1 MRRFLAFI
9 VAAMATTFAA
19 TAFEPAIRDIDI
31 LVSLTRD
38 GSAEITERWDVCV
51 ADGTEWY
58 LVRYNLGDIKI
69 EDFSVSDET
78 GLQYENTEKWDV
90 DWSLKQK
97 TGKCGIVHTGKGDE
111 LCWGVGS
118 YGDHVFTV
126 RYKMTNAVKSLE
138 DYDMIHL
145 QLVSPKLSA
154 RPENVRVE
162 ICAEPVSLD
171 TDNTRAWGF
180 GFVGNCEFEDG
191 KVVYQSGERFRSNSS
206 VIALVRFDKGIF
218 DSGSYQHRT
227 FEDVFAEAEE
237 GSDYEDDDEGM
248 FAFLMGLFVTFVL
261 GAVIIGRVSRRK
273 RRLKILG
280 CKDEDITWCRD
291 VPYGGDIIESDF
303 VLGRLGENVKGGSLA
318 SALILR
324 MIYKGNLSVSKDVKG
339 KVEIV
344 FSEKATDGLDE
355 ASLGLYNMMLE
366 ASGSDKVLQDKEFSK
381 WSGSHE
387 KRVHDWIRLCDR
399 QARAR
404 LAANHF
410 GRPDTYT
417 KAGQQQAR
425 NLVGFKKFLKDF
437 TLIAERET
445 PEVTLWQ
452 EYMVYGALYG
462 IAEKVASQL
471 KDINPKFLEQVN
483 GYDNDT
489 LGDVILR
496 TRMLSNAITRSDA
509 SYAASQAARR
519 SGMGGGTSF
528 GGGGGFSG
536 GGAGGGSR

>member
-31 LVSLTRD
+31 LVRLTQD

-90 DWSLKQK
+90 DQSLKQK
-97 TGKCGIVHTGKGDE
+97 AGKCGIVHTGKGDE

-126 RYKMTNAVKSLE
+126 RYKMANAVKSLE

-145 QLVSPKLSA
+145 QLVSPGLSA

-162 ICAEPVSLD
+162 ICAEPVILD

-191 KVVYQSGERFRSNSS
+191 KVVYQSEERFRSNSS

-218 DSGSYQHRT
+218 DSASSQHRT
-227 FEDVFAEAEE
+227 FEDVFSEAEE
-237 GSDYEDDDEGM
+237 GSDYEDDDDEE
-248 FAFLMGLFVTFVL
+248 FAFILGLFVSFVL
-261 GAVIIGRVSRRK
+261 GAVIIGRVSKRK

-291 VPYGGDIIESDF
+291 VPYGGNIIESDF

-339 KVEIV
+339 KVEIM
-344 FSEKATDGLDE
+344 FSEKAMDGLDE
-355 ASLGLYNMMLE
+355 VSLGLYNMMLD

-381 WSGSHE
+381 WSESHE

-399 QARAR
+399 QARTQ
-404 LAANHF
+404 LAADHF

-425 NLVGFKKFLKDF
+425 NLVGFKKFLRDF
-437 TLIAERET
+437 TLIGERET

-496 TRMLSNAITRSDA
+496 TCMLSNAITRSNA

>member
-1 MRRFLAFI
+1 MRRFFAFI

-51 ADGTEWY
+51 AEGTEWY
-58 LVRYNLGDIKI
+58 LVRYNLGDIRI

-126 RYKMTNAVKSLE
+126 RYRMTNAVKNLE

-145 QLVSPKLSA
+145 QLVSPELSA

-162 ICAEPVSLD
+162 ICAEPASLD

-191 KVVYQSGERFRSNSS
+191 KVVYQSEERFRSNSS

-218 DSGSYQHRT
+218 DSASSQSRT

-237 GSDYEDDDEGM
+237 GSDYEDDDDEE
-248 FAFLMGLFVTFVL
+248 FAFVLGLFVSFVL
-261 GAVIIGRVSRRK
+261 GAVIIGRVSKRK

-339 KVEIV
+339 KVEIM

-387 KRVHDWIRLCDR
+387 KQVHDWIGLCDR

-509 SYAASQAARR
+509 SYAAAQAARR

>member
-31 LVSLTRD
+31 LVRLTRD

-90 DWSLKQK
+90 DWSLRQK

-126 RYKMTNAVKSLE
+126 RYRMTNAVKSLE

-145 QLVSPKLSA
+145 QLVSPELSA

-180 GFVGNCEFEDG
+180 GFVGNCEFKDG
-191 KVVYQSGERFRSNSS
+191 KVVYQSEERFRSNSS

-218 DSGSYQHRT
+218 DSESSQHRT

-237 GSDYEDDDEGM
+237 GSDYEDDDDDE
-248 FAFLMGLFVTFVL
+248 FAFVLGLFVSFVL
-261 GAVIIGRVSRRK
+261 GAVIIGRVSKRK

-339 KVEIV
+339 KVEIM

-387 KRVHDWIRLCDR
+387 KQVHDWIGLCDR

-425 NLVGFKKFLKDF
+425 NLVGFKKFLEDF

-445 PEVTLWQ
+445 HEVTLWQ

-509 SYAASQAARR
+509 SYAAAQAARR

>member
-31 LVSLTRD
+31 LVCLSRD

-58 LVRYNLGDIKI
+58 LVRYNLGDIRI

-97 TGKCGIVHTGKGDE
+97 AGKCGIVHTGKGDE

-126 RYKMTNAVKSLE
+126 RYRMANAVKSLE

-145 QLVSPKLSA
+145 QLVSPELSA

-162 ICAEPVSLD
+162 ICAEPVILD

-191 KVVYQSGERFRSNSS
+191 KVVYQSEERFRSNSS

-218 DSGSYQHRT
+218 DSASSQHRT
-227 FEDVFAEAEE
+227 FEDVFSEAEE
-237 GSDYEDDDEGM
+237 GSDYEDDDDEE
-248 FAFLMGLFVTFVL
+248 FAFILGLFVSLVI
-261 GAVIIGRVSRRK
+261 GAVIIGRVSKRK

-291 VPYGGDIIESDF
+291 VPYGGNIIESDF

-339 KVEIV
+339 KVEIM
-344 FSEKATDGLDE
+344 FSEKAMDGLDE
-355 ASLGLYNMMLE
+355 VSLGLYNMMLD

-381 WSGSHE
+381 WSESHE

-399 QARAR
+399 QARTQ
-404 LAANHF
+404 LAADHF

-425 NLVGFKKFLKDF
+425 NLVGFKKFLRDF
-437 TLIAERET
+437 TLIGERET

-496 TRMLSNAITRSDA
+496 TRMLSNAITRSNA

-519 SGMGGGTSF
+519 GGMGGGTSF

>member
-38 GSAEITERWDVCV
+38 GSAEITEHWDVCV

-58 LVRYNLGDIKI
+58 LVRYNLGDIRI

-126 RYKMTNAVKSLE
+126 RYRMTNAVKSLE

-145 QLVSPKLSA
+145 QLVSPELSA

-171 TDNTRAWGF
+171 MDNTRAWGF

-191 KVVYQSGERFRSNSS
+191 KVVYQSEERFRSNSS

-218 DSGSYQHRT
+218 DSASSQHRT

-237 GSDYEDDDEGM
+237 GSDYEDDDDDE
-248 FAFLMGLFVTFVL
+248 FAFVLGLFVSFVL
-261 GAVIIGRVSRRK
+261 GAVIIGRVSKRK

-339 KVEIV
+339 KVEIM

-387 KRVHDWIRLCDR
+387 KRVYDWIRLCDR

-410 GRPDTYT
+410 GRPDTYA

-509 SYAASQAARR
+509 SYAAAQAARR

>member
-31 LVSLTRD
+31 LVRLTQD

-90 DWSLKQK
+90 DRSLKQK
-97 TGKCGIVHTGKGDE
+97 AGKCGIVHTGKGDE

-126 RYKMTNAVKSLE
+126 RYKMANAVKSLE

-145 QLVSPKLSA
+145 QLVSPGLSA

-162 ICAEPVSLD
+162 ICAEPVILD

-191 KVVYQSGERFRSNSS
+191 KVVYQSEERFRSNSS

-218 DSGSYQHRT
+218 DSASSQHRT
-227 FEDVFAEAEE
+227 FEDVFSEAEE
-237 GSDYEDDDEGM
+237 GSDYEDDDDEE
-248 FAFLMGLFVTFVL
+248 FAFILGLFVSFVL
-261 GAVIIGRVSRRK
+261 GAVIIGRVSKRK

-291 VPYGGDIIESDF
+291 VPYGGNIIESDF

-339 KVEIV
+339 KVEIM
-344 FSEKATDGLDE
+344 FSEKAMDGLDE
-355 ASLGLYNMMLE
+355 VSLGLYNMMLD

-381 WSGSHE
+381 WSESHE

-399 QARAR
+399 QARTQ
-404 LAANHF
+404 LAADHF

-425 NLVGFKKFLKDF
+425 NLVGFKKFLRDF
-437 TLIAERET
+437 TLIGERET

-471 KDINPKFLEQVN
+471 KDIDPKFLEQVN

>member
-31 LVSLTRD
+31 LVRLTSD

-58 LVRYNLGDIKI
+58 LVRYNLGDIRI

-126 RYKMTNAVKSLE
+126 RYRMTNAVKSLE

-145 QLVSPKLSA
+145 QLVSPELSA

-180 GFVGNCEFEDG
+180 GFVGNCEFKDG
-191 KVVYQSGERFRSNSS
+191 KVVYQSEERFRSNSS

-218 DSGSYQHRT
+218 DSESSQHRT

-339 KVEIV
+339 KVEIM
-344 FSEKATDGLDE
+344 FSEKAANGLDE

-387 KRVHDWIRLCDR
+387 KQVHDWIRLCDR

-462 IAEKVASQL
+462 IADKVASQL

>member
-31 LVSLTRD
+31 MVRLTQD

-126 RYKMTNAVKSLE
+126 RYRMTNAVKSLE

-191 KVVYQSGERFRSNSS
+191 KVVYQSEERFRSNSS

-218 DSGSYQHRT
+218 DSASSQHRT
-227 FEDVFAEAEE
+227 FEDVFDEAEE
-237 GSDYEDDDEGM
+237 GSDYEDDDDDE
-248 FAFLMGLFVTFVL
+248 FAFVLGLFVSFVL
-261 GAVIIGRVSRRK
+261 GAVIIGRVSKRK

-339 KVEIV
+339 KVEIM

-381 WSGSHE
+381 WSGPHE
-387 KRVHDWIRLCDR
+387 KRVYDWIRLCDR

-509 SYAASQAARR
+509 SYAAAQAARR

>member
-31 LVSLTRD
+31 LVRLTRD

-58 LVRYNLGDIKI
+58 LVRYNLGDIRI

-126 RYKMTNAVKSLE
+126 RYRMTNAVKSLE

-145 QLVSPKLSA
+145 QLVSPELSA

-180 GFVGNCEFEDG
+180 GFVGNCEFKDG
-191 KVVYQSGERFRSNSS
+191 KVVYQSEERFRSNSS

-218 DSGSYQHRT
+218 DSESSQHRT

-248 FAFLMGLFVTFVL
+248 FAFLLGLFVTFVL

-339 KVEIV
+339 KVEIM
-344 FSEKATDGLDE
+344 FSEKAANGLDE

-366 ASGSDKVLQDKEFSK
+366 ASGSDKVLQNKEFSQ

-462 IAEKVASQL
+462 IADKVASQL

>member
-31 LVSLTRD
+31 LVRLTQD

-90 DWSLKQK
+90 DRSLKQK
-97 TGKCGIVHTGKGDE
+97 AGKCGIVHTGKGDE

-126 RYKMTNAVKSLE
+126 RYRMANAVKSLE

-145 QLVSPKLSA
+145 QLVSPGLSA

-162 ICAEPVSLD
+162 ICAEPVILD

-191 KVVYQSGERFRSNSS
+191 KVVYQSEERFRSNSS

-218 DSGSYQHRT
+218 DSASSQHRT
-227 FEDVFAEAEE
+227 FEDVFSEAEE
-237 GSDYEDDDEGM
+237 GSDYEDDDDEE
-248 FAFLMGLFVTFVL
+248 FAFILGLFISFVL
-261 GAVIIGRVSRRK
+261 GTVIIGRVSKRK

-291 VPYGGDIIESDF
+291 VPYGGNIIESDF

-339 KVEIV
+339 KVEIM
-344 FSEKATDGLDE
+344 FSEKAMDGLDE
-355 ASLGLYNMMLE
+355 VSLGLYNMMLD

-381 WSGSHE
+381 WSESHE

-399 QARAR
+399 QARTQ
-404 LAANHF
+404 LAADHF

-425 NLVGFKKFLKDF
+425 NLVGFKKFLRDF
-437 TLIAERET
+437 TLIGERET

-471 KDINPKFLEQVN
+471 KDIDPKFLEQVN

-496 TRMLSNAITRSDA
+496 TRMLSNAITRSNA

-519 SGMGGGTSF
+519 GGMGGGTSF

>member
-58 LVRYNLGDIKI
+58 LVRYNLGDIRI

-126 RYKMTNAVKSLE
+126 RYRMTNAVKSLE

-145 QLVSPKLSA
+145 QLVSPELSA

-218 DSGSYQHRT
+218 DSVSYQSRT

-237 GSDYEDDDEGM
+237 GSDYEDDDDDE
-248 FAFLMGLFVTFVL
+248 FAFVLGLFVSFVL
-261 GAVIIGRVSRRK
+261 GAIIIGRVSKRK

-339 KVEIV
+339 KVEIM

-387 KRVHDWIRLCDR
+387 KQVHDWIRLCDR

-417 KAGQQQAR
+417 EAGQQQAR

-509 SYAASQAARR
+509 SYAAAQAARR

>member
-58 LVRYNLGDIKI
+58 LVRYNLGDIRI

-126 RYKMTNAVKSLE
+126 RYRMTNAVKSLE

-145 QLVSPKLSA
+145 QLVSPELSA

-191 KVVYQSGERFRSNSS
+191 KVVYQSEERFRSNSS

-218 DSGSYQHRT
+218 DSESSQHRT

-237 GSDYEDDDEGM
+237 GSDYEDDDDDE
-248 FAFLMGLFVTFVL
+248 FAFVLGLFVSFVL

-339 KVEIV
+339 KVEIM

-387 KRVHDWIRLCDR
+387 KQVHDWIGLCDR

-425 NLVGFKKFLKDF
+425 NLVGFKKFLEDF

-509 SYAASQAARR
+509 SYAAAQAARR

>member
-31 LVSLTRD
+31 LVRLTRD

-90 DWSLKQK
+90 DWSLRQK

-126 RYKMTNAVKSLE
+126 RYRMTNAVKSLE

-145 QLVSPKLSA
+145 QLVSPELSA

-180 GFVGNCEFEDG
+180 GFVGNCEFKDG
-191 KVVYQSGERFRSNSS
+191 KVVYQSEERFRSNSS

-218 DSGSYQHRT
+218 DSESSQHRT

-237 GSDYEDDDEGM
+237 GSDYEDDDDDE
-248 FAFLMGLFVTFVL
+248 FAFVLGLFVSFVL
-261 GAVIIGRVSRRK
+261 GAVIIGRVSKRK

-339 KVEIV
+339 KVEIM

-387 KRVHDWIRLCDR
+387 KQVHDWIGLCDR

-425 NLVGFKKFLKDF
+425 NLVGFKKFLEDF

-509 SYAASQAARR
+509 SYAAAQAARR

>member
-31 LVSLTRD
+31 LVRLTRD

-90 DWSLKQK
+90 DWSLRQK

-126 RYKMTNAVKSLE
+126 RYRMTNAVKSLE

-145 QLVSPKLSA
+145 QLVSPELSA

-180 GFVGNCEFEDG
+180 GFVGNCEFKNG
-191 KVVYQSGERFRSNSS
+191 KVVYQSEERFRSNSS

-218 DSGSYQHRT
+218 DSESSQHRT

-237 GSDYEDDDEGM
+237 GSDYEDDDDDE
-248 FAFLMGLFVTFVL
+248 FAFVLGLFVSFVL

-339 KVEIV
+339 KVEIM

-387 KRVHDWIRLCDR
+387 KQVHDWIGLCDR

-425 NLVGFKKFLKDF
+425 NLVGFKKFLEDF

-509 SYAASQAARR
+509 SYAAAQAARR